1 MNTKINFD
9 LSRKLEFTLENET
22 YYADFFYIVFSS
34 IICRI
39 YNSNNKKI
47 GNVKSLGSEGFDLFG
62 KSRKFEVLLNSNK
75 VLLKKEQIGWSV
87 QQNDLK
93 INFFFIKGKNDIEV
107 FLDEKQIGIIRYPIS
122 RAKLDRSVLEFYSEQ
137 KNNIIYMVILG
148 FVGVSADRFKNSLSS
163 DPFDFKDFWEK

>member
-93 INFFFIKGKNDIEV
+93 QSKYGT
-107 FLDEKQIGIIRYPIS
+107 
-122 RAKLDRSVLEFYSEQ
+122 
-137 KNNIIYMVILG
+137 
-148 FVGVSADRFKNSLSS
+148 
-163 DPFDFKDFWEK
+163 